1 MVKNTK
7 GIQNMNSKQ
16 SNVGERSSQ
25 SQRSPQVQN
34 KTCTPSAYGQ
44 SGQACGPRKQEPTAM
59 NAQKDKTAASSMSGQ
74 NRTSN
79 MSHGQNAQSSSPG
92 VSQRN
97 ETSQSSRGAYS
108 NESMDSN
115 VNKYNKGEY

>member
-1 MVKNTK
+1 
-7 GIQNMNSKQ
+7 MNSKQ
-16 SNVGERSSQ
+16 SNVGEQSSQ
-25 SQRSPQVQN
+25 AQRSPQVQN
-34 KTCTPSAYGQ
+34 KTCASSAYGQ
-44 SGQACGPRKQEPTAM
+44 SGQACGSQKQESAM
-59 NAQKDKTAASSMSGQ
+59 RQNPASSSTSGQ

-79 MSHGQNAQSSSPG
+79 MSHGQNAQSSSRG

-115 VNKYNKGEY
+115 ANKSNRNGY